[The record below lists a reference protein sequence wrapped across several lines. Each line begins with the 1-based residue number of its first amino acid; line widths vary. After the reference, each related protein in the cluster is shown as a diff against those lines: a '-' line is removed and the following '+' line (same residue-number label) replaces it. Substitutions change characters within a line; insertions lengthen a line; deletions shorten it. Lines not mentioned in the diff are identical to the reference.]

1 MEHTDAKLSLWEQV
15 CQEFE
20 AEQPSPPKQKLKT
33 SVDDAHPEPLA
44 GTGDLK
50 AVPHRKHAETAE
62 TTPSPQNNERPV
74 KRFLEKIVF
83 PVLLPGLEA
92 LLSEAQKA
100 HCFERKMTK
109 FLPCDFLTEW
119 LYNHNPQRQGQD
131 PVNFFDI
138 PFVSD
143 WLKEHPRPPI
153 PLFLLLSEEE
163 AALIVQSFW
172 RGYKVRARPDV
183 QELRRWQR
191 EQREKKDITT
201 TVARF
206 WARQEAKVAMM
217 KAKLPE
223 NPDADSSFPRLYMK
237 PTNKATP
244 GPSELET
251 TNLVIHGI
259 KKVGAF
265 PFRQTIKA
273 GVRSDLAFAAAL
285 AILFIRKGN
294 VLVRESENK
303 NNVSNSKRH
312 R

>member
-1 MEHTDAKLSLWEQV
+1 MAEKDANISLWEQI

-20 AEQPSPPKQKLKT
+20 AEQPSPPKQKLKAL
-33 SVDDAHPEPLA
+33 VDDDHLRYTDPLA
-44 GTGDLK
+44 SIGGLEV
-50 AVPHRKHAETAE
+50 VPHKKQAKTAE

-92 LLSEAQKA
+92 LLREARKA
-100 HCFERKMTK
+100 NCFERKFTK

-119 LYNHNPQRQGQD
+119 LYNNNPQRQGQD

-153 PLFLLLSEEE
+153 PLFLLLTEEE

-172 RGYKVRARPDV
+172 RGYKVRARRDV

-191 EQREKKDITT
+191 DLRERRDITT

-206 WARQEAKVAMM
+206 WSRQENKVAMM
-217 KAKLPE
+217 KAMHPE
-223 NPDADSSFPRLYMK
+223 NPDAGGSVPRLNM
-237 PTNKATP
+237 NHNNQATP
-244 GPSELET
+244 GPSELRT
-251 TNLVIHGI
+251 TNPGEEME
-259 KKVGAF
+259 
-265 PFRQTIKA
+265 T
-273 GVRSDLAFAAAL
+273 S
-285 AILFIRKGN
+285 
-294 VLVRESENK
+294 ST
-303 NNVSNSKRH
+303 
-312 R
+312 